1 MNIFKLLLSVFLFG
15 LTSSCVSSKKSGVTN
30 GGRESKSISGEINV
44 YAKTEAAVS
53 QNANGKVGS
62 VRHYIVYKIQKGDNG
77 EKVSLNVK
85 NLLPMLDNYTPSIEL
100 VNKFKKVDNGNTVWR
115 TVNLL
120 TIIGGVAM
128 IAVGANNLA
137 ISNKDKTGG
146 SLFLGGFGVI
156 GIGVISGGFS
166 NKADEKNTLKL
177 LEAVRLYNNR
187 VK

>member
-1 MNIFKLLLSVFLFG
+1 MNIFKLLISVFLFG

-44 YAKTEAAVS
+44 YAKTEAAVIP
-53 QNANGKVGS
+53 NANGKGAS
-62 VRHYIVYKIQKGDNG
+62 VKHYIIYKIQKGDNG

-85 NLLPMLDNYTPSIEL
+85 NLRPMLDNYAPSIEL
-100 VNKFKKVDNGNTVWR
+100 INKFNKVNNVNKVWR
-115 TVNLL
+115 TANLL

-166 NKADEKNTLKL
+166 NKSDEKNTLKL
-177 LEAVRLYNNR
+177 LEAIKLYNNR